1 MENLSELPNNQL
13 LLELKQLENDHEAIK
28 TKMLND
34 YNKMVEIEEKYS
46 QINKLLLKRIK
57 G

>member
-1 MENLSELPNNQL
+1 MEKLSEISNNEL
-13 LLELKQLENDHEAIK
+13 LLQLKQLENDHEAIK
-28 TKMLND
+28 SKMLND